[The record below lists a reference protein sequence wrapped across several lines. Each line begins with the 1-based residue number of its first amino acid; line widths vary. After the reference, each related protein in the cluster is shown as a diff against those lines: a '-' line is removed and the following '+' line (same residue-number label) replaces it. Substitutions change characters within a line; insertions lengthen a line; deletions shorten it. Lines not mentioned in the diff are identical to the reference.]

1 MKQRAVTVGF
11 VWCTL
16 TAVLAVSDGVTP
28 ARVVVVAGFL
38 LFVPG
43 FAVSGGVTLDDWKTL
58 FTLAVGLSITLDMFV
73 AQGLV
78 WVGAW
83 SAERA
88 MVVLLAVSIAGLSLQ
103 SVRRRDRIR
112 TVEPD
117 GAQNPGRP

>member
-1 MKQRAVTVGF
+1 MKQRAVTLSL
-11 VWCTL
+11 VWCAL

-58 FTLAVGLSITLDMFV
+58 FTLAVGLSITIDMIV
-73 AQGLV
+73 SQGLV

-83 SAERA
+83 SAGHA
-88 MVVLLAVSIAGLSLQ
+88 MAVLLAVSIAGLTLQ
-103 SVRRRDRIR
+103 RVRRHDRAR

-117 GAQNPGRP
+117 GAQNPGHS